1 MVMDG
6 FGNGNCAVGNLKSVL
21 VKDINVPT
29 IFDFQKINAD
39 VRKSLCIFAEC

>member
-29 IFDFQKINAD
+29 IFDFHGTSTIYTT
-39 VRKSLCIFAEC
+39 L